1 MNNIA
6 NIIDRLKPYI
16 LNKTFN
22 YVMILKVEKILNS
35 LSVEQFI
42 FQLNFFKLINVKNQI
57 NHQKIIN
64 ILQV

>member
-6 NIIDRLKPYI
+6 NIIDRLIPYI

>member
-42 FQLNFFKLINVKNQI
+42 FQLNFFKLINVKNQK

>member
-22 YVMILKVEKILNS
+22 YVMILKAGKILNS